1 MPTTSSAPAAAA
13 APAAYDGFDRMLLN
27 GRWTHGG
34 SGQSV
39 DDLDPYSN
47 EVLLRIPLADQADLD
62 DAEEF
67 TTVHWI
73 SVQHEP
79 VPYPF

>member
-1 MPTTSSAPAAAA
+1 MTTAFSAPAAAV

-27 GRWTHGG
+27 GRWCPFGG
-34 SGQSV
+34 EKNSGLGRFNGRWS
-39 DDLDPYSN
+39 
-47 EVLLRIPLADQADLD
+47 I
-62 DAEEF
+62 EEF